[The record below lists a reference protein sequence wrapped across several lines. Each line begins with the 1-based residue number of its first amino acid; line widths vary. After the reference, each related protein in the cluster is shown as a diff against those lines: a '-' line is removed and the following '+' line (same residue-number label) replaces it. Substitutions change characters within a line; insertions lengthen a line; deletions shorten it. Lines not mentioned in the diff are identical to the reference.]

1 MPIKEYWTKREEL
14 RATKLYNQ
22 ADRSLKDLKAIFYEA
37 NLKINKEISYFYT
50 QYGINTKSPTFE
62 TLKDGTQVL
71 KGESIKRT
79 VPMYEATKYK
89 RLDSLKKQL
98 NLILADMSKEQKA
111 YMVTNLKLLAQESYT
126 TQFFEIFKGYG
137 TGFSFDLL
145 DPKMVKQLIYNPV
158 NGQDFSKRIYTNRN
172 LLANHVEQELVNGLT
187 QGISTQDMTKRIE
200 KKIKPLLVGGKKGT
214 AYRVAETLM
223 RTEITNTYAQATLQG
238 YRDSGIVKEYEYLA
252 TLDKYTSSICQDLD
266 GQVFK
271 IDKATTGLNYP
282 PMHPNCRSTTLSKFD
297 DDVFE
302 RRARDEEG
310 NTYTVPSNMN
320 YKEWKAVHVDKT
332 MTQTEWKRSK

>member
-1 MPIKEYWTKREEL
+1 MPSKEYWTKREEL
-14 RATKLYNQ
+14 RAARLYNQ
-22 ADRSLKDLKAIFYEA
+22 ADKSLKDLKSIFYEA

-50 QYGINTKSPTFE
+50 QYGINMKSPVFE

-79 VPMYEATKYK
+79 VPMYEASKYK

-98 NLILADMSKEQKA
+98 NLILGDMAKDQKA
-111 YMVTNLKLLAQESYT
+111 YMITELKLLAQESYT
-126 TQFFEIFKGYG
+126 TQYFNIFEGYG
-137 TGFSFDLL
+137 TGWSFDQL
-145 DPKMVKQLIYNPV
+145 DPKMINQLIYNPV

-172 LLANHVEQELVNGLT
+172 LLANQVQQELDNGLI
-187 QGISTQDMTKRIE
+187 QGISTRDMTKRIE
-200 KKIKPLLVGGKKGT
+200 KKIKPLLVDDKKGA

-238 YRDSGIVKEYEYLA
+238 YRESGIVKEYEYLA
-252 TLDKYTSSICQDLD
+252 TLDNRTSSICQDLD
-266 GQVFK
+266 GKVFK
-271 IDKATTGLNYP
+271 LENATTGLNYP

-332 MTQTEWKRSK
+332 MTQAEWKRSK